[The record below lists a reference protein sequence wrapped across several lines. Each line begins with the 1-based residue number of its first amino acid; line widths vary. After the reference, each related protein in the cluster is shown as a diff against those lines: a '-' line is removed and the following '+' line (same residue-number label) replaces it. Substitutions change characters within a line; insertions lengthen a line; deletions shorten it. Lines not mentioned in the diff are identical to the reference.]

1 MHVYLSW
8 NATMQ
13 WQQCHIEGAAFL
25 FAFTIEFNMS
35 HLSDVSS
42 TSSLSGQMLQSMRH
56 KHMLREDVNCIA
68 MSEIIH

>member
-35 HLSDVSS
+35 HLSDVS
-42 TSSLSGQMLQSMRH
+42 
-56 KHMLREDVNCIA
+56 
-68 MSEIIH
+68 